1 MAPTAHVT
9 GSVVGAGAQVEDGA
23 TVTDSVL
30 LPGARVAA
38 RASVDGS
45 IVGPGATVG
54 QRCTVSGISVIG
66 AGAVIAS
73 GTSLD
78 GERYPSGN

>member
-1 MAPTAHVT
+1 M
-9 GSVVGAGAQVEDGA
+9 
-23 TVTDSVL
+23 TDSVL
-30 LPGARVAA
+30 LPGRPGGGPGAR
-38 RASVDGS
+38 VDGS

-54 QRCTVSGISVIG
+54 QRCVVTGDLG
-66 AGAVIAS
+66 HRRRAVIAS

>member
-1 MAPTAHVT
+1 VI
-9 GSVVGAGAQVEDGA
+9 EDGA
-23 TVTDSVL
+23 TVSDSVL

-38 RASVDGS
+38 KAKVEGS
-45 IVGPGATVG
+45 IVGPSATIG
-54 QRCTVSGISVIG
+54 QRCTVSGVSVIG

-78 GERYPSGN
+78 GERYPSGS